1 MSEQVSRWLVFF
13 TAAQA
18 GVTQASRPKWSLMS
32 DSGPS
37 SYEEDYQLAV

>member
-1 MSEQVSRWLVFF
+1 MSEQVSRLLVFF

-18 GVTQASRPKWSLMS
+18 GVTQASRPKWSLS